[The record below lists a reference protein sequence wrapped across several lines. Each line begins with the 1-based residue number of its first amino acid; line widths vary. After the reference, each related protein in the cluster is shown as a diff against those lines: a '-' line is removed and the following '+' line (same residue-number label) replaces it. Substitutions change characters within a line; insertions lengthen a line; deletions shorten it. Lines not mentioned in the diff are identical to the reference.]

1 MLVLRRKAGEAI
13 VLNGTITI
21 HVLAVEGERVKL
33 GISAP
38 PDVVIVRSELLEDQ
52 ASAPGPDGSSPGDDD
67 SSPNRGAQAHL
78 SDQPASQTMFTLDAA
93 MRNHPNSSGGRIP
106 RRRMPLGSAPTPV
119 RPNASRY
126 R

>member
-52 ASAPGPDGSSPGDDD
+52 ASVPGPDGASPGDDAA
-67 SSPNRGAQAHL
+67 SPNGAQAHF
-78 SDQPASQTMFTLDAA
+78 SNRPASQTMFTLDASI
-93 MRNHPNSSGGRIP
+93 RDHPNSSGGRIP
-106 RRRMPLGSAPTPV
+106 RRRMPLGSVPTPA

>member
-52 ASAPGPDGSSPGDDD
+52 ASVPGPDGSAPGNDDASP
-67 SSPNRGAQAHL
+67 RGAHAHF
-78 SDQPASQTMFTLDAA
+78 SERPTSEAMFTLDAA
-93 MRNHPNSSGGRIP
+93 IRDHPNSSGGRIP
-106 RRRMPLGSAPTPV
+106 RRRTPLGSVPTPV